1 MPMSFDTAPGYTLH
15 GLFRPALDFLN
26 RLPFWVPAAVAAAV
40 ALVVAAMLVLERLR
54 SRLPSPCIPG
64 GSASLEGTLGH
75 LRQVKAEMKGRR
87 GEAAVAGV
95 LARAGFPALHDVI
108 VRDAWGLTQVD
119 HLVRLADGI
128 AVLETKAFA
137 GTVTGHV
144 GDRRWVQE
152 LRGGRVRTAFG
163 NPVMQNERHVRA
175 VRRVAGSGVAVCGLV
190 VSAGAARFC
199 GELEGAV
206 VGLDGLAARLRAGP
220 AVACDV
226 RRLDA
231 AWRALTA
238 AAARTE
244 TLRDAHLRQ
253 VRRVRGRA
261 GAG

>member
-1 MPMSFDTAPGYTLH
+1 MPMSFDDTPDDTLH
-15 GLFRPALDFLN
+15 GLFRLELDVLDG
-26 RLPFWVPAAVAAAV
+26 LPFWAPAVVAVAVALAVAAA
-40 ALVVAAMLVLERLR
+40 LMLERLR
-54 SRLPSPCIPG
+54 RR
-64 GSASLEGTLGH
+64 EGAAGQ
-75 LRQVKAEMKGRR
+75 LRWARAEVKGRR
-87 GEAAVAGV
+87 GEAAVAAV
-95 LARAGFPALHDVI
+95 LAHAGFPALHDVI

-128 AVLETKAFA
+128 AVLETKALG
-137 GTVTGHV
+137 GTVIGRV

-163 NPVMQNERHVRA
+163 NPVMQNGRHVRA
-175 VRRVAGSGVAVCGLV
+175 VRRVAGSGVAVWGLV
-190 VSAGAARFC
+190 VSAGSARFC

-231 AWRALTA
+231 AWWALTA
-238 AAARTE
+238 AAARSGP
-244 TLRDAHLRQ
+244 LHGAHLRQ
-253 VRRVRGRA
+253 VQRMRRRI

>member
-1 MPMSFDTAPGYTLH
+1 MPMSFYNTPDYTLH
-15 GLFRPALDFLN
+15 GLFRPELSFLD
-26 RLPFWVPAAVAAAV
+26 RLPFWTPAAVAAAA
-40 ALVVAAMLVLERLR
+40 ALAVAAVLVLERLR
-54 SRLPSPCIPG
+54 SRPLSSCIPG

-75 LRQVKAEMKGRR
+75 LRQVKAELKGRR
-87 GEAAVAGV
+87 GEAAVAAV

-128 AVLETKAFA
+128 AVLETKAFG

-152 LRGGRVRTAFG
+152 LRGGRVRTAFR
-163 NPVMQNERHVRA
+163 NPVRQNERHVRA
-175 VRRVAGSGVAVCGLV
+175 VRRVAGSGVPLCGLV

-220 AVACDV
+220 AVVCDV

-231 AWRALTA
+231 AWRALMA
-238 AAARTE
+238 AAARSGA
-244 TLRDAHLRQ
+244 LRGAHLRQ
-253 VRRVRGRA
+253 VQRARRRA
-261 GAG
+261 DAG

>member
-1 MPMSFDTAPGYTLH
+1 MPISFDNAPAYTLQ
-15 GLFRPALDFLN
+15 GLFRPELGFLE
-26 RLPFWVPAAVAAAV
+26 RLPFWTPAVAAAAV
-40 ALVVAAMLVLERLR
+40 ALVVAAVLVLGRLR
-54 SRLPSPCIPG
+54 SREE
-64 GSASLEGTLGH
+64 AQDQ
-75 LRQVKAEMKGRR
+75 LRRVRAEVRGRQ
-87 GEAAVAGV
+87 GEAAVVAV

-128 AVLETKAFA
+128 AVLETKAFG

-152 LRGGRVRTAFG
+152 LRGGRVRTAFRS
-163 NPVMQNERHVRA
+163 PMMQNERHVRA
-175 VRRVAGSGVAVCGLV
+175 VRRVAGSGVPVCGLV
-190 VSAGAARFC
+190 VSAGSARFC

-238 AAARTE
+238 AAAGSR
-244 TLRDAHLRQ
+244 TLRGAHLRQ
-253 VRRVRGRA
+253 VQRVRRRA
-261 GAG
+261 GMG

>member
-1 MPMSFDTAPGYTLH
+1 MPMSFDNTPSYTLR
-15 GLFRPALDFLN
+15 GLFRPELGFLE
-26 RLPFWVPAAVAAAV
+26 RVPFWAPAAVAVVVALAVAAV
-40 ALVVAAMLVLERLR
+40 LMLERLR
-54 SRLPSPCIPG
+54 SREGAPG
-64 GSASLEGTLGH
+64 Q
-75 LRQVKAEMKGRR
+75 LRRVRAEVKGRQ
-87 GEAAVAGV
+87 GEAAVAAV

-128 AVLETKAFA
+128 AVLETKALG
-137 GTVTGHV
+137 GTVTGQV

-152 LRGGRVRTAFG
+152 LRGGRMRTAFR
-163 NPVMQNERHVRA
+163 NPVMQNERHMRA
-175 VRRVAGSGVAVCGLV
+175 VRRVSGSGVPVCGLV

-226 RRLDA
+226 RQLDA
-231 AWRALTA
+231 AWRALTV
-238 AAARTE
+238 AAARSGA
-244 TLRDAHLRQ
+244 LRGAHLRQ
-253 VRRVRGRA
+253 VQRVRRCA